1 MNIKTKFNIISEK
14 MEKMNEYSRSI
25 MRFEGEDSIE
35 GLQES
40 GKIQGRLD
48 MLKLFAELSN
58 YDLATGDDT
67 VK

>member
-14 MEKMNEYSRSI
+14 MEKMNEHSRSI